1 MLERMMEYPVW
12 LQVWIMWLGVANF
25 GSVFFLRHIQARWT
39 LAAFLGAATVM
50 SGLFALNGFNR
61 LLGLGHVVFWT
72 PLLPYL
78 FRQRAHLDS
87 GWLRSWVSVVVLTN
101 GVSLIIDYADVARY
115 LLGDRS

>member
-1 MLERMMEYPVW
+1 MEYPVW

-50 SGLFALNGFNR
+50 SGLYALNGFNR

-72 PLLPYL
+72 PLLLYL
-78 FRQRAHLDS
+78 FRQRAELAP
-87 GWLRSWVSVVVLTN
+87 GRLRSWVSTVILTN
-101 GVSLIIDYADVARY
+101 GVSLIVDYADVVRY